1 MLLYNRFLLSKF
13 EPDVVKINFS
23 KTILNNILS
32 NSIGNP
38 TTRDEIIHYKRARKL
53 NKLSPLI
60 FNRYKPKVKLLASTL
75 SSDSFPR
82 NQIPEICIFGA
93 SKSGKSSLLNA
104 ILNKP
109 NLSKVQF
116 KTNKLHF
123 FQVGGS
129 NGIVML
135 VDMPNCIKQNKPDE
149 NLKNEKI
156 LEICLNYLKYR
167 ENLVLTIIIIDSL
180 KGITSED
187 LHIINFC
194 NHNRLNFLVVLNKS
208 DLFKPVELTKKIQ
221 TMETQL
227 NSFKYKINNIVPV
240 SSTKLQNINQ
250 LHQILTDFINNT
262 KSNTDSQI
270 ATPKGTRLPKIK
282 NINTPTNNLLDQAN
296 SVENDLVPSKED
308 DGFPN
313 EMCVNTQIKPIN
325 LPNNDNVFIKLNIN
339 INDLVKAS
347 DDSISNTS
355 SLVTSTSPSPAS
367 EVDEMKSLFDA
378 KCMNALTTKYRV
390 NKLKL
395 NTSYKR
401 IFKLYRSKQL

>member
-1 MLLYNRFLLSKF
+1 
-13 EPDVVKINFS
+13 
-23 KTILNNILS
+23 
-32 NSIGNP
+32 
-38 TTRDEIIHYKRARKL
+38 
-53 NKLSPLI
+53 
-60 FNRYKPKVKLLASTL
+60 
-75 SSDSFPR
+75 
-82 NQIPEICIFGA
+82 
-93 SKSGKSSLLNA
+93 
-104 ILNKP
+104 
-109 NLSKVQF
+109 
-116 KTNKLHF
+116 
-123 FQVGGS
+123 
-129 NGIVML
+129 
-135 VDMPNCIKQNKPDE
+135 
-149 NLKNEKI
+149 
-156 LEICLNYLKYR
+156 
-167 ENLVLTIIIIDSL
+167 
-180 KGITSED
+180 
-187 LHIINFC
+187 
-194 NHNRLNFLVVLNKS
+194 
-208 DLFKPVELTKKIQ
+208 
-221 TMETQL
+221 METQL